1 MHDPSEAAMTSV
13 ENVLRRP
20 CAGPAVWK
28 GPDLVNSTDWVL
40 RLSPSRTG
48 ELDAALRSVRER
60 GLPLLKVT
68 ADDFPLPTLAGELA
82 GICDELEN
90 GRGFV
95 LIKRVPVERYG
106 RAAVSTIFWGL
117 GQHLGVPVSQ
127 NAAGHMLGHARDTGG
142 TMADPATR
150 GYRTRARLPFHTDG
164 SDVLGLLCLRAART
178 GARTAVVSSAALYN
192 AVLARRPDL
201 VERLYRTYFLD
212 RRGEQSPGELPY
224 SAVPF
229 ASWYGG
235 RLSLRYNRCYVESA
249 QRFSDVP
256 RLEPADVELFDLI
269 DELAESREFRLDV
282 DFEAGDLLLLNNHA
296 VLHSRTEYEDFAAPE
311 LKRHVLRLWLAL
323 RQGRDLPQSFWG
335 DPPGTCDRPGRGGIA
350 PRDVIAPRNRAGRND
365 LRDAARS
372 Q

>member
-1 MHDPSEAAMTSV
+1 MTSV
-13 ENVLRRP
+13 DNVLRRP

-28 GPDLVNSTDWVL
+28 GPDLVNSTEWVL
-40 RLSPSRTG
+40 RLSPAWTG

-82 GICDELEN
+82 RLSEELEN

-95 LIKRVPVERYG
+95 LVKRIPVERYG
-106 RAAVSTIFWGL
+106 RAAASTVFWGL
-117 GQHLGVPVSQ
+117 GQHLGIPVSQ
-127 NAAGHMLGHARDTGG
+127 NAAGHMLGHARDTGA

-150 GYRTRARLPFHTDG
+150 GYQTRARLPFHTDG

-178 GARTAVVSSAALYN
+178 GARTAVVSSAAVYN

-201 VERLYRTYFLD
+201 VERLYRTHFLD

-229 ASWYGG
+229 AFWDGG
-235 RLSLRYNRCYVESA
+235 KLSLRYNRCYLESA
-249 QRFSDVP
+249 QRFSGVP
-256 RLEPADVELFDLI
+256 RPERADVELFDLV
-269 DELAESREFRLDV
+269 DELAESPEFRLDV
-282 DFEAGDLLLLNNHA
+282 DFEAGDLLLLNNHS

-311 LKRHVLRLWLAL
+311 LKRHVLRLWLAV
-323 RQGRDLPQSFWG
+323 RRGRDLPQSFWG
-335 DPPGTCDRPGRGGIA
+335 SPPVASDRPGRGGIT
-350 PRDVIAPRNRAGRND
+350 PRDVIATRNPAS
-365 LRDAARS
+365 RS
-372 Q
+372 GSRSRW